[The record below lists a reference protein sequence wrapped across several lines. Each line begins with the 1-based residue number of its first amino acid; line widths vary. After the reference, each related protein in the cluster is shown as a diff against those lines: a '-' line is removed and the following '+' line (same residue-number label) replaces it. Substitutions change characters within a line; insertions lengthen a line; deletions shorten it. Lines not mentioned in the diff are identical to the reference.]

1 MPFVSLMIAKSDLPE
16 NQTKDL
22 IEAITR
28 LMTEVMNKRPERVT
42 VQISTADPQKWA
54 VGRKTVADMD
64 RCAVRMQ
71 IEVTEGT
78 NTLCEKEDMV
88 AQATKALD
96 DILGIELE
104 ATYIVISE
112 VPGVS
117 WGKGGLMLADRT
129 KADREEARRKA

>member
-1 MPFVSLMIAKSDLPE
+1 
-16 NQTKDL
+16 
-22 IEAITR
+22 
-28 LMTEVMNKRPERVT
+28 
-42 VQISTADPQKWA
+42 
-54 VGRKTVADMD
+54 
-64 RCAVRMQ
+64 
-71 IEVTEGT
+71 
-78 NTLCEKEDMV
+78 MV

-129 KADREEARRKA
+129 NADREEARRKA